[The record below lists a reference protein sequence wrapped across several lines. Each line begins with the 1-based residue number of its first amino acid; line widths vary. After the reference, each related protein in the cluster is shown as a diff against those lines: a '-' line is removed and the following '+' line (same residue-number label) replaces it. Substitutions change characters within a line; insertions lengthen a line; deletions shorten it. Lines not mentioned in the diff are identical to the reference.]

1 MTPVLELEG
10 LSVTLH
16 SRRKDTMLV
25 DGVSLSVAAGEC
37 LGILG
42 ESGSGKSMSMKAAMG
57 LLDKNFRV
65 SGSARFQGEELL
77 GRSAEELRRL
87 RGGKVGIVLQNPMTC
102 FDPLYRV
109 GAQIAETFSAHYP
122 WDTAEIRR
130 RSLDMLN
137 MMRIRDPE
145 EVLEKYPHQ
154 LSGGML
160 QRIMIGI
167 ATAVTPDLLI
177 ADEPTT
183 AIDAITQFEIL
194 DELLRIKREHKV
206 AMVLIS
212 HDLNAVSRVADRIV
226 VLNQGRV
233 VDQGNFHHILHH
245 AADPYTR
252 LLVEKRSAV
261 MRQYRAVL
269 QGKGDTSCLN

>member
-87 RGGKVGIVLQNPMTC
+87 RGGKVGIVLQNPM
-102 FDPLYRV
+102 
-109 GAQIAETFSAHYP
+109 
-122 WDTAEIRR
+122 
-130 RSLDMLN
+130 N
-137 MMRIRDPE
+137 
-145 EVLEKYPHQ
+145 
-154 LSGGML
+154 
-160 QRIMIGI
+160 
-167 ATAVTPDLLI
+167 
-177 ADEPTT
+177 
-183 AIDAITQFEIL
+183 
-194 DELLRIKREHKV
+194 
-206 AMVLIS
+206 
-212 HDLNAVSRVADRIV
+212 
-226 VLNQGRV
+226 
-233 VDQGNFHHILHH
+233 
-245 AADPYTR
+245 
-252 LLVEKRSAV
+252 
-261 MRQYRAVL
+261 
-269 QGKGDTSCLN
+269 CLAKT

>member
-65 SGSARFQGEELL
+65 SGSVRFQGEELL

-109 GAQIAETFSAHYP
+109 GAQISETFAAHYP

-167 ATAVTPDLLI
+167 ATAVTPELLI

-206 AMVLIS
+206 SDGAYLARFERGFPCGRPHCRSQSGQGGGSGQFPSHPTPRGRSVHQAAGGKTVGRPCGSTVLYC
-212 HDLNAVSRVADRIV
+212 REKET
-226 VLNQGRV
+226 
-233 VDQGNFHHILHH
+233 HH
-245 AADPYTR
+245 A
-252 LLVEKRSAV
+252 
-261 MRQYRAVL
+261 
-269 QGKGDTSCLN
+269 